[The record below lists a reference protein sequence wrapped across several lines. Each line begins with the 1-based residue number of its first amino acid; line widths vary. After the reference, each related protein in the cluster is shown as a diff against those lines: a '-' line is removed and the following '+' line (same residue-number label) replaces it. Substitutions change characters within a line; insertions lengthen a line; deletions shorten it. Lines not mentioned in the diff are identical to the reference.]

1 MKFIRG
7 KAGEIINL
15 EHVEIIDVVDV
26 NGKLEIQAKLSDF
39 SVVLADF
46 EHMSHAQE
54 FMDKIW
60 KSMNPYINEFEAQLL
75 KLKNEP
81 QESLSA

>member
-15 EHVEIIDVVDV
+15 ERVEIIDVVDV
-26 NGKLEIQAKLSDF
+26 NGKLEVQAKLSDF

-46 EHMSHAQE
+46 EHTSHAQD

-60 KSMNPYINEFEAQLL
+60 ASMNPFVNEFEAQLL
-75 KLKNEP
+75 KLKNES
-81 QESLSA
+81 QESLAV

>member
-15 EHVEIIDVVDV
+15 EHVEIIDVVDM
-26 NGKLEIQAKLSDF
+26 NGKQEVQAKLSDF

-46 EHMSHAQE
+46 EHLSHAQD

-60 KSMNPYINEFEAQLL
+60 NAMNPGKFEAQLL

-81 QESLSA
+81 QAELAV